1 MFNILV
7 SLIKKGILNLERGR
21 VRVLLIE
28 DNPADSQLIREMLDT
43 TNLSGQSTQTFDLL
57 ITDSLSGSTE
67 LLAKEKIDVVL
78 LDLFLSDS
86 HGLETFKR
94 FHTQVSWVPVIVLSD
109 FYDEVV
115 ANQVVRDGAQD
126 FLVKSDLTSNLLV
139 RSIRYAVERKR
150 IEDEKDKIQNQLLQ
164 AQKMEAIGILT
175 GGIAHDFNNLITAV
189 RGCADMALQ
198 NLDES
203 NPLYREIKEIQLAS
217 QKATGLTR
225 QMLIFSRKHPVK
237 FEFLNL
243 NHLVEDMLKMLH
255 HMIGED
261 IEIHTNLEPDLWT
274 ITADQSTLEQ
284 IIMNLTV
291 NARDAM
297 PDGGKLIIRTD
308 NIELNEE
315 MCRAMPE
322 SKPGIYVRLTITDTG
337 TGMDEKTLQ
346 RIYEPFFST
355 KGRGKG
361 TGLGLSVVYGIVK
374 EHKGWISIESR
385 LGQGTT
391 FEIFT
396 PAIHIKTSVKRE
408 EVERSLEVFRGH
420 GEKILIVED
429 EESVRRFAERALDR
443 NGYEVFTATSANE
456 ALNVFKQKKG
466 EIHLVISDVVLP
478 DINGLDLVHQLIT
491 INPRLNILL
500 SSGYTDHRSH
510 QRLIEKEGYLFL
522 KKPYAY
528 LELLEAVKTAVKTEK
543 K

>member
-1 MFNILV
+1 M
-7 SLIKKGILNLERGR
+7 NLERGR
-21 VRVLLIE
+21 VRALLIE
-28 DNPADSQLIREMLDT
+28 NNPADVQLIREMFDT
-43 TNLSGQSTQTFDLL
+43 INLSGQSTKAFDLFT
-57 ITDSLSGSTE
+57 IDSLAGSTE
-67 LLAKEKIDVVL
+67 LLTKEKINVVL

-94 FHTQVSWVPVIVLSD
+94 FHAQASWIPVIVLSD
-109 FYDEVV
+109 FYDET
-115 ANQVVRDGAQD
+115 AADQIMRDGAQD
-126 FLVKSDLTSNLLV
+126 FLVKNDLTPNLLV

-150 IEDEKDKIQNQLLQ
+150 IQDEKDKIQNQLLQ

-189 RGCADMALQ
+189 RGCADLVLQ
-198 NLDES
+198 SLDTS
-203 NPLYREIKEIQLAS
+203 NPLYREVKEIQLAS
-217 QKATGLTR
+217 QKAAGLTR

-243 NHLVEDMLKMLH
+243 NQLVEDMLKMLH

-261 IEIHTNLEPDLWT
+261 IEIYTNLEPDLWT

-284 IIMNLTV
+284 VIMNLAV

-297 PDGGKLIIRTD
+297 PDCGKLIIRTD

-315 MCRAMPE
+315 MCRSMPE

-355 KGRGKG
+355 KRKGKG

-374 EHKGWISIESR
+374 EHKGWICIESQP
-385 LGQGTT
+385 GQGTT

-408 EVERSLEVFRGH
+408 EVKRSLEVFGGH
-420 GEKILIVED
+420 GEKILVVED
-429 EESVRRFAERALDR
+429 EESVRRFAERALER
-443 NGYEVFTATSANE
+443 NGYEVFTAANANE
-456 ALNVFKQKKG
+456 ALDVFKQKKG

-478 DINGLDLVHQLIT
+478 NINGLDLVHQLIT
-491 INPRLNILL
+491 MNPRLSILL

-528 LELLEAVKTAVKTEK
+528 LELLEAVKSAVKTERK
-543 K
+543 

>member
-1 MFNILV
+1 
-7 SLIKKGILNLERGR
+7 LERIK
-21 VRVLLIE
+21 VKVLLVE
-28 DNPADSQLIREMLDT
+28 NNPGDVQFISEMLANI
-43 TNLSGQSTQTFDLL
+43 NLTGQSIRTFELS
-57 ITDSLSGSTE
+57 TVDSLSGSIE
-67 LLAKEKIDVVL
+67 LLTKEKIDVVL

-94 FHTQVSWVPVIVLSD
+94 FYTQISWIPVIVLSS
-109 FYDEVV
+109 FYDET
-115 ANQVVRDGAQD
+115 AADRIVRDGAQD
-126 FLVKSDLTSNLLV
+126 FLVKNDLTPNLLV
-139 RSIRYAVERKR
+139 RSIRYAIERKH
-150 IEDEKDKIQNQLLQ
+150 IQDEKDKIQTQLLQ

-198 NLDES
+198 NLDQS
-203 NPLYREIKEIQLAS
+203 DSLYREIKEIQLAS
-217 QKATGLTR
+217 QKAAGLTR

-237 FEFLNL
+237 FEFINL
-243 NHLVEDMLKMLH
+243 NQLVEDMLKMLH

-261 IEIHTNLEPDLWT
+261 IEIHTDLEPDLWT
-274 ITADQSTLEQ
+274 ITADQSTIEQ

-308 NIELNEE
+308 NMELNEDL
-315 MCRAMPE
+315 CRSIPE
-322 SKPGIYVRLTITDTG
+322 SKPGIYVRLTMTDTG
-337 TGMDEKTLQ
+337 IGMDEKTMQ

-374 EHKGWISIESR
+374 EHKGWISIDSQP
-385 LGQGTT
+385 GQGTT
-391 FEIFT
+391 FKIFT
-396 PAIHIKTSVKRE
+396 PAIHVKSSFRRE
-408 EVERSLEVFRGH
+408 EVKRSLEVFEGH
-420 GEKILIVED
+420 GEKILLVED
-429 EESVRRFAERALDR
+429 EESVRRFAERALER
-443 NGYEVFTATSANE
+443 NGYEVFAASSASE
-456 ALNVFKQKKG
+456 ALDVFKQKKG
-466 EIHLVISDVVLP
+466 KIHLVISDVILP
-478 DINGLDLVHQLIT
+478 DVNGLDLVHQLVT
-491 INPRLNILL
+491 KNPQLNILL

-528 LELLEAVKTAVKTEK
+528 LELLEAVKNAVRTEK